1 MKLQDHNQIYVHVN
15 GRVSNLLTFK
25 FVLLQASP
33 RLKLDET
40 VVKKLLF
47 RLRSEIPNETWFDE
61 VQATVYEKLQVCYG
75 IILFTK
81 LFALKTDRQF
91 KCLNFVTLGF

>member
-1 MKLQDHNQIYVHVN
+1 MKLQAHNQNYIHVN
-15 GRVSNLLTFK
+15 GSVSSLLTSIFI
-25 FVLLQASP
+25 LLQASP

-40 VVKKLLF
+40 IVKKLLF
-47 RLRSEIPNETWFDE
+47 RIRSETPNETWFDE

-81 LFALKTDRQF
+81 LFALKNR
-91 KCLNFVTLGF
+91 